1 MHYWL
6 CCQEQNRLNQHKS
19 TFLFAAMLLSLSNI
33 NNFLSYE
40 KFSGTLGIKP
50 GAAGSGSKYVNQ
62 CAVLLPYLVN
72 FCLALLSETGYH
84 PRNLS
89 VSNFCQFSLF
99 FFFLIIKRLFPTF
112 KAKKQKPE
120 TT

>member
-40 KFSGTLGIKP
+40 KFSGKLGIKP
-50 GAAGSGSKYVNQ
+50 GAAGSGSKYVNR

-72 FCLALLSETGYH
+72 FCVALFRETGNH

-99 FFFLIIKRLFPTF
+99 FFFVIIKRLFPTF